1 MEIVILDIGGTSI
14 KYAKCIDGEMY
25 KTAECESEA
34 GKGGVYLMHKVIEII
49 RMLGP

>member
-34 GKGGVYLMHKVIEII
+34 GKGGVYGKGVSA
-49 RMLGP
+49 GNAPV